1 MVWLAALGTAEA
13 EDLEESGE
21 AMTLRHTLLISDFF
35 FPFHFSKCFYV
46 IPTLLQFALVSVPE
60 R

>member
-35 FPFHFSKCFYV
+35 SLFIS
-46 IPTLLQFALVSVPE
+46 LNVSM
-60 R
+60 

>member
-21 AMTLRHTLLISDFF
+21 AITLRHTLLISDFF
-35 FPFHFSKCFYV
+35 FPFH
-46 IPTLLQFALVSVPE
+46 LLLLHGFDHV
-60 R
+60 